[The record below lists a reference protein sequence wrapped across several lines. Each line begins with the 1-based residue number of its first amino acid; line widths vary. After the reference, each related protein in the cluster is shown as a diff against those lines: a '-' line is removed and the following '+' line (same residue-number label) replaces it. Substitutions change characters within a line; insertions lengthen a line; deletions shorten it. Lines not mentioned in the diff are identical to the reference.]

1 MAVDSVTWTVTR
13 GMQWFG
19 LCVSHQHYSVL
30 WIKSWHGLSASFQ
43 HQKGNVCFSFI
54 EAWAVGQVND
64 YYLWLEGDWVTMS
77 DSEIASRWTVYCT
90 ESHGVFC
97 HLSLSLSRMHPYL
110 YTRAVP
116 LCLRPAFFNG
126 MTWNFKQKWL
136 IESIPGSAFL
146 LNLSDY

>member
-1 MAVDSVTWTVTR
+1 MTVKLPPA
-13 GMQWFG
+13 G
-19 LCVSHQHYSVL
+19 LCIAQ
-30 WIKSWHGLSASFQ
+30 KAMEFSA
-43 HQKGNVCFSFI
+43 
-54 EAWAVGQVND
+54 
-64 YYLWLEGDWVTMS
+64 T
-77 DSEIASRWTVYCT
+77 
-90 ESHGVFC
+90 
-97 HLSLSLSRMHPYL
+97 SLSLSRMHPYL